1 MNFIDIIY
9 PPVCGF
15 CGKIS
20 KNRLCKKCEIRYK
33 NQSACKIE
41 SYKDTSSYFDEHIY
55 LFQYDG
61 EIRDIIIKYKFEEKP
76 YIYESFVK
84 FIENNEKICNQ
95 IVKYDIITPVPISQ
109 KRYKERGYNQSDLLA
124 MNIAKSINKKDLNK
138 AISYKKTLVKIKD
151 NQPQS
156 TLSQEERAKNV
167 IGVYEAKTKE
177 NFTGKKVLLVDDIF
191 TTGNT
196 VNECSRILKNIGVKS
211 IGIFTIAK
219 D

>member
-41 SYKDTSSYFDEHIY
+41 TYKDTSSYFDEHIY

-61 EIRDIIIKYKFEEKP
+61 EIRDIIIKYKFEEKS

-84 FIENNEKICNQ
+84 FLESNEKICNQ
-95 IVKYDIITPVPISQ
+95 IAKYDIITPVPISQ

-124 MNIAKSINKKDLNK
+124 KNIAKSINKMNFEN
-138 AISYKKTLVKIKD
+138 AILYKKILEKIKD
-151 NQPQS
+151 NKPQS
-156 TLSQEERAKNV
+156 TLNQEERANNV
-167 IGVYEAKTKE
+167 IGVYSLKLEE
-177 NFTGKKVLLVDDIF
+177 NFIGKKILLVDDIF

-196 VNECSRILKNIGVKS
+196 VNECSKKKKKS
-211 IGIFTIAK
+211 GAESVGIFTIAK